1 MSELTLII
9 IRIGFLAV
17 LWLFIFIVLY
27 SLRSDLFGPRL
38 TPLQRVAVESQRT
51 RETASP
57 SSGPSIGSA
66 DAPTTVNARAT
77 SGAGPGTASAAP
89 SAERGQAGRIVIT
102 SGPRAGLELELPETG
117 LTIGRSSGSGLQIKD
132 DYTSTNH
139 AKIVRWR
146 DQWVVQDLGS
156 TNGTF
161 VEGKRISESTTVRV
175 GSSVRIGTTTFELRR

>member
-9 IRIGFLAV
+9 IKIGFLAL

-38 TPLQRVAVESQRT
+38 TQLQQVAVRSARS
-51 RETASP
+51 REAGAAP
-57 SSGPSIGSA
+57 AGA
-66 DAPTTVNARAT
+66 DAPTTVTERAPAPT
-77 SGAGPGTASAAP
+77 APGKAAS
-89 SAERGQAGRIVIT
+89 GQARRIVIT
-102 SGPRAGLELELPETG
+102 SGPKAGLELELPETG

-132 DYTSTNH
+132 DYTSTAH
-139 AKIVRWR
+139 AKIARWR

-161 VEGKRISESTTVRV
+161 VEGKRISESTPVQV

>member
-9 IRIGFLAV
+9 IRIGFLAL

-38 TPLQRVAVESQRT
+38 TQLQQVAVQNQRS
-51 RETASP
+51 RSAATATAPAP
-57 SSGPSIGSA
+57 SAASA
-66 DAPTTVNARAT
+66 DTPTTVTER
-77 SGAGPGTASAAP
+77 AAP
-89 SAERGQAGRIVIT
+89 SGGDALARRIVVT
-102 SGPRAGLELELPETG
+102 SGPKAGLELDLPETG

-132 DYTSTNH
+132 DYTSGAH

-146 DQWVVQDLGS
+146 DQWMLQDQGS

-161 VEGKRISESTTVRV
+161 VDGTRVREATPVRV
-175 GSSVRIGTTTFELRR
+175 GSSIRIGTTTFELRR

>member
-9 IRIGFLAV
+9 IRIGFLAL

-38 TPLQRVAVESQRT
+38 TQLQQVAVQSQRSRSAGAT
-51 RETASP
+51 GATAPAPAAAAS
-57 SSGPSIGSA
+57 
-66 DAPTTVNARAT
+66 DTPTTITER
-77 SGAGPGTASAAP
+77 AAP
-89 SAERGQAGRIVIT
+89 AGSGLARRIVVT
-102 SGPRAGLELELPETG
+102 SGPKTGLELDLPETG

-132 DYTSTNH
+132 DYTSGSH

-146 DQWVVQDLGS
+146 DQWMVQDQGS

-161 VEGKRISESTTVRV
+161 VDGKRVSEATPVRV
-175 GSSVRIGTTTFELRR
+175 GSSIRIGTTTFELRR

>member
-9 IRIGFLAV
+9 IRIGFLAL
-17 LWLFIFIVLY
+17 LWLFIFIVVY
-27 SLRSDLFGPRL
+27 SLRSDLFGPKL
-38 TPLQRVAVESQRT
+38 TPLQRVAVQNQRSRESGAAA
-51 RETASP
+51 AS
-57 SSGPSIGSA
+57 GSA
-66 DAPTTVNARAT
+66 DAPTTVTERAT
-77 SGAGPGTASAAP
+77 SGTGSGTASA
-89 SAERGQAGRIVIT
+89 SAAGSGQARRVVIT
-102 SGPRAGLELELPETG
+102 SGPRSGLELDLPETG

-132 DYTSTNH
+132 DYTSSNH

-161 VEGKRISESTTVRV
+161 VEGKRISESTPVRV

>member
-9 IRIGFLAV
+9 IRIGFLAL

-27 SLRSDLFGPRL
+27 SLRSDLFGPKL
-38 TPLQRVAVESQRT
+38 TPLQRVAVQSARSRESGAT
-51 RETASP
+51 PTAPSP
-57 SSGPSIGSA
+57 
-66 DAPTTVNARAT
+66 DAPTTVTERA
-77 SGAGPGTASAAP
+77 SASNASAA
-89 SAERGQAGRIVIT
+89 SSGQATRIVIT
-102 SGPRAGLELELPETG
+102 SGPKSGLELDLPETG

-132 DYTSTNH
+132 DYTSNQH

-161 VEGKRISESTTVRV
+161 VEGARISESTPVKV
-175 GSSVRIGTTTFELRR
+175 GSAVRIGTTTFELRR

>member
-9 IRIGFLAV
+9 IRIGFLAL

-38 TPLQRVAVESQRT
+38 TPLQRVAVQNQRS
-51 RETASP
+51 REEAAAPAPSP
-57 SSGPSIGSA
+57 PAARA
-66 DAPTTVNARAT
+66 DAPTTVTERAT
-77 SGAGPGTASAAP
+77 GGTASAP
-89 SAERGQAGRIVIT
+89 AGRIVVT
-102 SGPRAGLELELPETG
+102 TGPRAGTELDLPATG

-132 DYTSTNH
+132 DYTSNAH

-146 DQWVVQDLGS
+146 DQWMVQDLDS

-161 VEGKRISESTTVRV
+161 VDGRRITEATPLRV

>member
-1 MSELTLII
+1 MSELTLIV

-27 SLRSDLFGPRL
+27 SLRSDLFGPKL
-38 TPLQRVAVESQRT
+38 TPLQRVAVQSARSRESGAT
-51 RETASP
+51 PTAP
-57 SSGPSIGSA
+57 SESA
-66 DAPTTVNARAT
+66 DAPTTVTER
-77 SGAGPGTASAAP
+77 ASASNA
-89 SAERGQAGRIVIT
+89 SARSGDATRIVIT
-102 SGPRAGLELELPETG
+102 SGPRSGLELDLPQTG

-132 DYTSTNH
+132 DYTSNQH

-161 VEGKRISESTTVRV
+161 VEGARISESTPVRV
-175 GSSVRIGTTTFELRR
+175 GSAVRIGTTTFELRR

>member
-9 IRIGFLAV
+9 IRIGFLAL

-38 TPLQRVAVESQRT
+38 TPLQRVAVQSQRT
-51 RETASP
+51 REAASATAAP
-57 SSGPSIGSA
+57 SAA
-66 DAPTTVNARAT
+66 DAPTTAT
-77 SGAGPGTASAAP
+77 PRAAP
-89 SAERGQAGRIVIT
+89 AAAPDAGASRIVIT
-102 SGPRAGLELELPETG
+102 SGPRTGLELELPETG

-132 DYTSTNH
+132 DYTSSAH

-146 DQWVVQDLGS
+146 DQWMVQDLGS
-156 TNGTF
+156 TNGTY
-161 VEGKRISESTTVRV
+161 VDGKRISESTPVRV